1 MSKSLRVNSQIRSYQ
16 VMVVGAD
23 GAQLGVM
30 SVEEALGHAADAEMD
45 LVEVSPNAT
54 PPVCKIMDFGK
65 FKYRQNK
72 KSHDAKKKQK
82 IIKLKEVKI
91 TPGTEEHDY
100 QFKLSHARRF
110 LGEGD
115 KVKVAV
121 FFRGREITHAELG
134 LRILQRFEA
143 DLTEIAVVE
152 QEAKQEGRN
161 MLMIFAPKAGGESAA
176 RKAKPKTDDDDQMEN
191 SGDAGETE

>member
-1 MSKSLRVNSQIRSYQ
+1 
-16 VMVVGAD
+16 MVVGAD